1 MNKKDIALL
10 KAFINREGQDTS
22 YHFALL
28 RGLAEIV
35 VEFDHLARRRKNN
48 EMTLPLGL
56 LVLKWVLYYFPIVD
70 QDLPQIMGQGY
81 AANKKSQLHFQA
93 GLKQVTAYYA
103 VRGGLQAF
111 YNDLVRGG
119 IGAAISRE
127 LIIVLRQIRDTIEE
141 TIRQSG
147 DSLATKKYS
156 IISYNKDTRHIMEV
170 TRPARISP
178 EFLVQ
183 NFGTFTIRRNFY
195 EALRNFADFLTGTGS
210 IIHRWALFTAHV
222 DLSNSMPMNQ
232 ALSVIA
238 TPVLQH
244 DTSQARKIFEQIAGH
259 GVDLRCVW
267 SGRTLDH
274 SNMVIDH
281 VIPFSLIPNNDLWNL
296 MPCHK
301 SINIRKGERIPS
313 PALLAGRSDVLLA
326 YWAVARD
333 FYQSLFDR
341 QFRTS
346 LVGFEVKNFEIKWAD
361 AGLSALK
368 DRCRFYIEQ
377 QGMAGW
383 NT

>member
-1 MNKKDIALL
+1 ML
-10 KAFINREGQDTS
+10 KAIVNRDVLDTS

-28 RGLAEIV
+28 RGLAELA
-35 VEFDHLARRRKNN
+35 VEFDHLARRRNN
-48 EMTLPLGL
+48 NQVTLPLGL

-70 QDLPQIMGQGY
+70 QDLPQTIAEGS
-81 AANKKSQLHFQA
+81 AANKQSQLHFQA
-93 GLKQVTAYYA
+93 GLKKLTAYYA
-103 VRGGLQAF
+103 GRGGYAAF
-111 YNDLVRGG
+111 YTDLTQGG
-119 IGAAISRE
+119 IGADISRE
-127 LIIVLRQIRDTIEE
+127 LIIVLRQIRDAIEE
-141 TIRQSG
+141 TMLQAKPIP
-147 DSLATKKYS
+147 ATKKYPLLV
-156 IISYNKDTRHIMEV
+156 YNRDTRHIMEV
-170 TRPARISP
+170 TSPARINP

-183 NFGTFTIRRNFY
+183 NFGTFNIRRNLY

-210 IIHRWALFTAHV
+210 IINRWALFSSHACASRPVAVNH
-222 DLSNSMPMNQ
+222 

-238 TPVLQH
+238 TPVLNQH
-244 DTSQARKIFEQIAGH
+244 DTSRVRKLYEEIAGH

-267 SGRTLDH
+267 SGRALNKT
-274 SNMVIDH
+274 NMVIDH

-301 SINIRKGERIPS
+301 TINTRKGNRITDPG
-313 PALLAGRSDVLLA
+313 LLAVRSEVLVD

-346 LVGFEVKNFEIKWAD
+346 LVGFEVKNYEIKWAD

-377 QGMAGW
+377 QGMKGW
-383 NT
+383 NV